1 MHPGM
6 WAHHRAAADSAD
18 QAQFLYETFIQ
29 YDGQWAENVILQTK
43 TGPFDFQVALH
54 GGSR

>member
-1 MHPGM
+1 M

-54 GGSR
+54 GGPR